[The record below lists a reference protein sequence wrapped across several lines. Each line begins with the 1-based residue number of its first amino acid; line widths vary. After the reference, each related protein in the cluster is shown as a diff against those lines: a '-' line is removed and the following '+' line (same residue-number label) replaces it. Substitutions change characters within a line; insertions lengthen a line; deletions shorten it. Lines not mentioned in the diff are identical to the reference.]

1 MPNKKRHNS
10 DKPQNNY
17 GGDYQCKQYE
27 KREDGKEW
35 CHDECNSDWNEF
47 IVWSKTN
54 NDGKLLCKGNRH
66 NCLKLKQK
74 WFASLSEKEK
84 EKYRNK

>member
-35 CHDECNSDWNEF
+35 CHDEAVS
-47 IVWSKTN
+47 
-54 NDGKLLCKGNRH
+54 
-66 NCLKLKQK
+66 
-74 WFASLSEKEK
+74 
-84 EKYRNK
+84 